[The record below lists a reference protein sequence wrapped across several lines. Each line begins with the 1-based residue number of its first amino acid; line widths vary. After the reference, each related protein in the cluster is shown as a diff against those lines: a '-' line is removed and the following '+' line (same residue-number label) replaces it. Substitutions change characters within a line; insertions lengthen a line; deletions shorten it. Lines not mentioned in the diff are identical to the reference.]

1 MAKGNIVRDS
11 FEQVVE
17 AGGTIAKKGVKQVA
31 KTFSPLQMIENA
43 LGEDEVSDLKNKE
56 NKTNGQN
63 HTPLDVEK
71 LEKKYDGEDQGEM
84 TAVRNK
90 LFQIV
95 REGEQRELERSKR
108 EKQEKEREEEQ
119 EKSAKQKEEEEKKKV
134 QQQEIPSGKQRRSIF
149 STKKVAKR
157 EHAEIKP
164 AIGKQ

>member
-1 MAKGNIVRDS
+1 MAKGNIIRDS

-17 AGGTIAKKGVKQVA
+17 AGGTIAKRGAKQIG
-31 KTFSPLQMIENA
+31 KTLNPLQMIENA
-43 LGEDEVSDLKNKE
+43 LGEDEVRDLKNKE
-56 NKTNGQN
+56 SKTNGQN

-90 LFQIV
+90 LFQMV
-95 REGEQRELERSKR
+95 REGEQRELARKKR
-108 EKQEKEREEEQ
+108 EKEEKEREEEQ
-119 EKSAKQKEEEEKKKV
+119 EKLAKKKEEEEKKKI
-134 QQQEIPSGKQRRSIF
+134 QQQEIPKGKQRRSIF
-149 STKKVAKR
+149 SPAQK